1 MSLSVSITVP
11 TGIHLYMSH
20 PEVASWSHKLVYKYI
35 IYNMYNTLQVY
46 NKSIHISNITVTKQY
61 MHIEINYSN
70 LTHITHVV
78 QFNDNKNSGVS

>member
-1 MSLSVSITVP
+1 
-11 TGIHLYMSH
+11 
-20 PEVASWSHKLVYKYI
+20 
-35 IYNMYNTLQVY
+35 MYNTLQVY